1 MDAHCEKGV
10 SRMNEEQRIKL
21 LEEEFKIL
29 KNEVKSILLDIREQY
44 LNIQNPFNA
53 NMIPN
58 LGVPPAGAN
67 PEQKD
72 KLTDANH
79 EDLEAQKD
87 DLKTEQLID
96 ATASAMPAIQAPKAD
111 TEIEAPGFGSMND
124 MPGAGPS
131 AGPGPSA
138 GFGPPEEAS
147 QSEGEMESEEEAAP
161 KGKGSKGKK
170 KNVVQQAPEIEL
182 EMDIEEEEDDEEA
195 DEKTNTRVTSPKN
208 IKDAGTGSTGA
219 KDNGKKKKEV
229 SALAASG
236 KADLVVIA
244 GMTQWVDQ
252 ATLRLGKERTET
264 LVEMAYTMGRIPDN
278 LKDVMIR
285 MARISRHE
293 SNGQMPAATDYLSL
307 LAQLESLMGGTQVQ
321 DNALLSIISMMK
333 ESNRG

>member
-1 MDAHCEKGV
+1 
-10 SRMNEEQRIKL
+10 MNEEQRIKL

-72 KLTDANH
+72 KLTDGNP

-87 DLKTEQLID
+87 DLKAEQFID
-96 ATASAMPAIQAPKAD
+96 AAATAMPAAIPAPKAD
-111 TEIEAPGFGSMND
+111 AEIEAPGFGSMND
-124 MPGAGPS
+124 LPGAGPS
-131 AGPGPSA
+131 AGPGPGPSA
-138 GFGPPEEAS
+138 GFGPSEEAAKC
-147 QSEGEMESEEEAAP
+147 EAEAEAEEEPAP
-161 KGKGSKGKK
+161 KGKGPKGKK
-170 KNVVQQAPEIEL
+170 KNVVQETQEVEL
-182 EMDIEEEEDDEEA
+182 EMDLEEEDEEEA

-208 IKDAGTGSTGA
+208 IKDAGSTAA

-293 SNGQMPAATDYLSL
+293 SNGQMPAAADYLSL

-333 ESNRG
+333 ESSRG